1 MADVEDCSPPVA
13 DPCGERCKE
22 ALRIM
27 RAILHGVMVIT
38 LFSVSLF
45 AGLYNGMYGVASLVA
60 ELVAYA
66 AVGCLYIYNSSGW
79 QEKIISA
86 GYLVLVPSAFLLS
99 WIGTPGEN
107 SYGISDYSISEFV
120 LGANIVAI
128 STYCVWKWTDVVAIP
143 LSRKK
148 NIATILHAAI
158 VIILLALVIVSYV
171 FFRRTGHSFLCFFR
185 RTGHIPC

>member
-1 MADVEDCSPPVA
+1 MADVEVCGPPVA
-13 DPCGERCKE
+13 DPCGGRCKA
-22 ALRIM
+22 ALRVM

-45 AGLYNGMYGVASLVA
+45 AGLYLYPKSNSDPGHRDMYGVASLVA

-66 AVGCLYIYNSSGW
+66 AVGCLYIYNSSGR

-86 GYLVLVPSAFLLS
+86 GYLVLVLSAFLLS
-99 WIGTPGEN
+99 WIGTPSE
-107 SYGISDYSISEFV
+107 SYSDYSIISEFV
-120 LGANIVAI
+120 LGANMVAI

-148 NIATILHAAI
+148 IIATILHAAI
-158 VIILLALVIVSYV
+158 VTILLALVMFPMFTYTSVV
-171 FFRRTGHSFLCFFR
+171 LQDV
-185 RTGHIPC
+185 